1 MSIFKFTSSFF
12 KLKKTS
18 NRSMQKIKIIP
29 KISLSKKKKKIQN
42 YDRFKMIPLD
52 PDISKFQ
59 IELLPTNFFLLSN
72 LLVRK

>member
-52 PDISKFQ
+52 ADISKFQ

>member
-1 MSIFKFTSSFF
+1 
-12 KLKKTS
+12 
-18 NRSMQKIKIIP
+18 MQKIKIIP

-52 PDISKFQ
+52 ADISKFQ

-72 LLVRK
+72 LLIRK